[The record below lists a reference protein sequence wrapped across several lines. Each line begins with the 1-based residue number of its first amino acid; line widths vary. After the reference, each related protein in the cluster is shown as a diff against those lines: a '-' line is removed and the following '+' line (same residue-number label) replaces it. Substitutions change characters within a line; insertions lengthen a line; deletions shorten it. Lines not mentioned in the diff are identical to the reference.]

1 MRKNFFLFFLL
12 LLLFGVL
19 FVFEKCLLVLR
30 VIKSIFFLLPAKPDF
45 FFFFPDMESCQ
56 FLMSCSRIK
65 ELSDTSFSDTDSV
78 IKSPWEELQGIVAEI
93 SEALCGSEDLARS
106 DCSVFTQT
114 P

>member
-1 MRKNFFLFFLL
+1 MSSGSQSHQINFISSPSKARLFF
-12 LLLFGVL
+12 F
-19 FVFEKCLLVLR
+19 
-30 VIKSIFFLLPAKPDF
+30 SS
-45 FFFFPDMESCQ
+45 DMESCQ

-93 SEALCGSEDLARS
+93 SEALCGSKDLCRS
-106 DCSVFTQT
+106 DCGVFTQT

>member
-1 MRKNFFLFFLL
+1 
-12 LLLFGVL
+12 
-19 FVFEKCLLVLR
+19 
-30 VIKSIFFLLPAKPDF
+30 
-45 FFFFPDMESCQ
+45 
-56 FLMSCSRIK
+56 MSCSRIK

>member
-1 MRKNFFLFFLL
+1 MRK
-12 LLLFGVL
+12 
-19 FVFEKCLLVLR
+19 
-30 VIKSIFFLLPAKPDF
+30 IFFYFFSYFCCLVCCLFLRNVFWFSESSNQFSFFSQQSQTF